1 MFRNGLVRIAILA
14 GLSTTLQCATSGEDA
29 EAVAGDG
36 NGEAGNGGFGV
47 NDCDICDGDLFIPC
61 TAQNQPG
68 TPISCAPQECFSGFG
83 CGLCAPG
90 SEICVGGEVRLCA
103 EDGQSADELVEV
115 CDASAG
121 LTCHDGECRT
131 GCDIADSQPSNV
143 GCEFWA
149 VDLDQQ
155 DGGGNDPASEPWG
168 LVLSNAGE
176 AQANVTI
183 EWNDAPYGSAPVPK
197 TVNVVSVKPGDLE
210 AVLLPTRE
218 LDCGVAPNQYESPG
232 TCLSS
237 QAFRITSSSPI
248 VVDQFNLFE
257 NTNSNDASLLLPT
270 NALGLRYRVLGW
282 NAGPPILISFPGLPP
297 IIDRSY
303 VTVVGVVE
311 NTQVKVRP
319 SWRIRGN
326 PPIAAT
332 QPGGE
337 VVVTLGPFDVL
348 NLETDDGAMTDDM
361 KTIADLSGT
370 DIESNKPV
378 AVFSGVETTSAP
390 GPWDIPTYPGW
401 DDTGDGGD
409 PDSCCLD
416 HLEEQMFPMESVGT
430 KYVLTRSPIRST
442 GSYREPDMI
451 RFVGVAEDATVTT
464 TLPPPWNSFT
474 LAPGEVKTTYAQHD
488 VTVTATKP
496 VMIGQILIS
505 QGYVQG
511 ARIGDPAMTMFAP
524 VEQYRTEYVILTPPS
539 WTQNWVVIAAEVGST
554 VTIDGSEPTG
564 CVVESAGTIDNKSYE
579 ARRCPLH
586 TEGVHTL
593 SGSAPF
599 GIIAYG
605 YGSAGSYAF
614 AGGADVKRIYEPPPP
629 R

>member
-1 MFRNGLVRIAILA
+1 MLKRARSLA
-14 GLSTTLQCATSGEDA
+14 ATAVCLATLLQCSTVGDTEANTTGGSGA
-29 EAVAGDG
+29 DG
-36 NGEAGNGGFGV
+36 GGGGLDV
-47 NDCDICDGDLFIPC
+47 RDCDICEGNTFTPC
-61 TAQNQPG
+61 TPANTPG
-68 TPISCAPQECFSGFG
+68 PPVGCDPLECFAGYG
-83 CGLCAPG
+83 CGLCEPG
-90 SEICVGGEVRLCA
+90 TEICVGGEVRLCA
-103 EDGQSADELVEV
+103 GDGQSADELIEV

-121 LTCHDGECRT
+121 LTCNDGKCQT
-131 GCDIADSQPSNV
+131 GCDIANDQPSNV

-155 DGGGNDPASEPWG
+155 DGGGNDPASQPWG
-168 LVLSNAGE
+168 LVLSNAGD

-183 EWNDAPYGSAPVPK
+183 EWNDAPQGIPAVPK
-197 TVNVVSVKPGDLE
+197 TVNVISVKPGQLE

-218 LDCGVAPNQYESPG
+218 LDCGVAPNRYESPG

-248 VVDQFNLFE
+248 VVYQFNVFQ
-257 NTNSNDASLLLPT
+257 NTFSNDASLLLPT
-270 NALGLRYRVLGW
+270 NALGQRYRVLGW
-282 NAGPPILISFPGLPP
+282 NAGHPILISFPGIGN

-303 VTVVGVVE
+303 VTIVGVVE

-337 VVVTLGPFDVL
+337 IVVTIGPFDVL
-348 NLETDDGAMTDDM
+348 NLETDDGTLGDDQ

-370 DIESNKPV
+370 DIEANKPI
-378 AVFSGVETTSAP
+378 AVFSGTESTSAP
-390 GPWDIPTYPGW
+390 YDWDIPTYPGW
-401 DDTGDGGD
+401 DTPDDGRQPDT
-409 PDSCCLD
+409 CCLD

-442 GSYREPDMI
+442 TGYREPDML

-474 LAPGEVKTTYAQHD
+474 IAPGEVKTTHAQGD
-488 VTVTATKP
+488 VIMTATKP
-496 VMIGQILIS
+496 VMVGQILIS
-505 QGYVQG
+505 QGYVEG
-511 ARIGDPAMTMFAP
+511 ASIGDPAMTMFVP
-524 VEQYRTEYVILTPPS
+524 VEQYRTEYVILTPGS
-539 WTQNWVVIAAEVGST
+539 WNQNWVVIAAEVGAT
-554 VTIDGSEPTG
+554 VTIDGGAPTG
-564 CVVESAGTIDNKSYE
+564 CITESAGTIDGKTYE

-593 SGSAPF
+593 SGSDPF